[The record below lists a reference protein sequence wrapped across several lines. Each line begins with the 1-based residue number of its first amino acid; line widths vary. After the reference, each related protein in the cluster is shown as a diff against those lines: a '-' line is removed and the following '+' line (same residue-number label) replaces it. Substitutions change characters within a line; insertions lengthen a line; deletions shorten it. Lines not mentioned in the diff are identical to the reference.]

1 MSTLFSTSCLIPAT
15 RLILIPWTPSY
26 VRSEIEQLIAE
37 FVFSDEVLFP
47 VSGSGIKSTKP
58 TSADLKL
65 LVEPLRLQKE
75 SLPQIFKIGI
85 TSQARK
91 RKPDSDIVEAIFNS
105 ITVGAQVIEPLTGAI
120 AESDAE
126 ILIKIMGVLVETG
139 TMVTSETFATLIDGV
154 SKLSD
159 IHQVPVRWDIV
170 EVALKLDFDVFLGR
184 GNEIRLSRLIGALNR
199 DKQDQ
204 GRPIKVVQLL
214 IDSFV
219 KARDLE
225 GFVKIWAQELS
236 KQEARGGIWESDE
249 VANLFAGR
257 MEEALLAAQIDNIL
271 RIAYQEES
279 WVVIDAVL
287 RGVRREDTEDK
298 IRTSLLRIPEIL
310 SNGDAGWRGW
320 RALVRALQIEKSL
333 ARDIQATVL
342 KAMKKSA
349 TGATGDQAK
358 ETLFAGEVLMEGADI
373 SGQTEALEVA
383 VGAMKD
389 AQKGWNGCFADVNG
403 ENLGVAMV
411 IGFTARWLGV
421 VELVSSN
428 ARTRFA
434 DEFLNMAMGRTIE
447 EGNKDIIGRTA
458 WYGMLG
464 RDLFYEYPALKG

>member
-1 MSTLFSTSCLIPAT
+1 M
-15 RLILIPWTPSY
+15 
-26 VRSEIEQLIAE
+26 EQLIAE
-37 FVFSDEVLFP
+37 FVFSHEVLFP

-65 LVEPLRLQKE
+65 LVGPLRLQKE
-75 SLPQIFKIGI
+75 SLPKIFKIGI

-91 RKPDSDIVEAIFNS
+91 RKPDSDIVETIFNS

-126 ILIKIMGVLVETG
+126 IVIKILGVLVETD
-139 TMVTSETFATLIDGV
+139 TMVTSETFATLVDGV
-154 SKLSD
+154 SNLSD
-159 IHQVPVRWDIV
+159 IDQVPVRWDIV

-199 DKQDQ
+199 DKQHQ

-214 IDSFV
+214 IDSFI

-236 KQEARGGIWESDE
+236 KEEVRGGIWESDE
-249 VANLFAGR
+249 VANLFADR
-257 MEEALLAAQIDNIL
+257 MEEALLAVQIDNIL
-271 RIAYQEES
+271 RIACQEES

-298 IRTSLLRIPEIL
+298 IRTSLLKIPEIL

-320 RALVRALQIEKSL
+320 RALVRALQIEKNL

-342 KAMKKSA
+342 KAMKKAA

-358 ETLFAGEVLMEGADI
+358 ETLFASEVLMEGADI
-373 SGQTEALEVA
+373 DGQTEALEVA

-428 ARTRFA
+428 ARTRFV

-447 EGNKDIIGRTA
+447 EGNRNIVGRTA